1 MKLFPTGSFYGL
13 AKIHE
18 LSANQ
23 GVEKFS
29 PQSINSNIN
38 AAIYE
43 LVRYLAKTLAA
54 LICSEYTVSIS
65 KEFADLI
72 RRKCVFNIYKLV
84 SFDVKSLFNNLPLET
99 TINVILRRI
108 YADKEISTNA
118 QVKDM
123 KDRAL

>member
-18 LSANQ
+18 LSVNQ

-43 LVRYLAKTLAA
+43 LVRYLAKTLAS

-72 RRKCVFNIYKLV
+72 RRKCVLNIYKLV
-84 SFDVKSLFNNLPLET
+84 SFDVKSPLET

-108 YADKEISTNA
+108 YADKEISANA
-118 QVKDM
+118 QIKDM

>member
-43 LVRYLAKTLAA
+43 LVRYLAKTLAS
-54 LICSEYTVSIS
+54 LISQ
-65 KEFADLI
+65 
-72 RRKCVFNIYKLV
+72 NIQFQLAK
-84 SFDVKSLFNNLPLET
+84 NLQ
-99 TINVILRRI
+99 I
-108 YADKEISTNA
+108 
-118 QVKDM
+118 
-123 KDRAL
+123 

>member
-43 LVRYLAKTLAA
+43 LVRYLAKTLGS

-118 QVKDM
+118 HVKDM